1 MATLDESLSQ
11 GGGVIADDGP
21 RFLRQLVLASVAFD
35 KAEGG
40 PPRANQWAE
49 LEGDGMLVAVSI
61 CPAGTDM
68 IPCRR
73 VSGVVVVLLF
83 LPR

>member
-11 GGGVIADDGP
+11 GGGVI
-21 RFLRQLVLASVAFD
+21 
-35 KAEGG
+35 
-40 PPRANQWAE
+40 
-49 LEGDGMLVAVSI
+49 EGDGMLVAVSI